1 MNYKYVGDGAGV
13 PGLPHEIS
21 DEEAEALGVTELL
34 MAALE
39 NGSYV
44 KIEQSADLLSQSSDQ
59 PSASGQLSGKSEKKA
74 KRPPVVLEEEKTWL
88 DEPAEGKE

>member
-1 MNYKYVGDGAGV
+1 MKYKFVGDGAGV

-34 MAALE
+34 KAALE

-44 KIEQSADLLSQSSDQ
+44 ED
-59 PSASGQLSGKSEKKA
+59 QLSAVSNQRSAKSKKQA
-74 KRPPVVLEEEKTWL
+74 ERPPVVLEEDKPSL
-88 DEPAEGKE
+88 DEPKQGEE